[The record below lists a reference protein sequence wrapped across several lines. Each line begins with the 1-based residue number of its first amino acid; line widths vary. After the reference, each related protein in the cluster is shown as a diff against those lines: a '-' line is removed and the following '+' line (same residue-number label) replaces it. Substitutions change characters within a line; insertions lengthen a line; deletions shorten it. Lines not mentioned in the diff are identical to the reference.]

1 MTRKKVYMTI
11 LVEVASV
18 IAYIFLI
25 PLLFMIF
32 TSFKPLAESMAS
44 SALLPQTWTLENYL
58 SVLAD
63 SVNSPIFRWMFN
75 TGLITLLATLAV
87 VAVDCLA
94 AYALA
99 RMNVPGSRKIVVAL
113 IWIMT
118 VPGIVTLFPSFY
130 LFSSLDLVNTYVP
143 LILPYTANAMGV
155 YLIYNFLIDF
165 PKTLEEAAVVDGAS
179 TVRVFWSIVM
189 PSIKP
194 ILLTLAFI
202 TFLAVYN
209 DFLWPSIVVTSNEMK
224 TLTTGIA
231 SLVLGSNFVNPGLMM
246 ASTVFAVFPA
256 LILFLILNKYLVR
269 SDLNAG
275 IK

>member
-1 MTRKKVYMTI
+1 MTRKKIYMTI
-11 LVEVASV
+11 LVAVASV

>member
-11 LVEVASV
+11 LVAVASV

-118 VPGIVTLFPSFY
+118 VPGIVTLFPYFY

>member
-11 LVEVASV
+11 LVAVASV

-63 SVNSPIFRWMFN
+63 SVKSPIFRWMFN

>member
-11 LVEVASV
+11 LVAVASV

-44 SALLPQTWTLENYL
+44 SALLPQTWTLQNYL

>member
-1 MTRKKVYMTI
+1 MNRKKICMTI
-11 LVEVASV
+11 LVVVASL
-18 IAYIFLI
+18 IAYVFLI

-32 TSFKPLAESMAS
+32 TSFKPLAESMSS
-44 SALLPQTWTLENYL
+44 SALLPQTWTMDNYL

-75 TGLITLLATLAV
+75 TGLITLVATLAV

-99 RMNVPGSRKIVVAL
+99 RMNVPGARKIVVAL

-130 LFSSLDLVNTYVP
+130 LFSSLDLVDTYVP

>member
-11 LVEVASV
+11 LVAVASV

-58 SVLAD
+58 SVLTD

>member
-11 LVEVASV
+11 LVAVASV
-18 IAYIFLI
+18 IAYVFLI

>member
-11 LVEVASV
+11 LVAVASV

-25 PLLFMIF
+25 TLLFMIF

>member
-11 LVEVASV
+11 LVAVASV

>member
-11 LVEVASV
+11 LVAVASV

-58 SVLAD
+58 SVLSD

>member
-11 LVEVASV
+11 LVAVASV

-87 VAVDCLA
+87 VAVDYLA

-130 LFSSLDLVNTYVP
+130 LFSSLDLVNAYVP